1 MKREHLLS
9 IMLFPALVL
18 FGCANAPTEPS
29 AQSTATPAPV
39 APVARPEPQTKP
51 QPLDVIKKMAAY
63 LRTLDRFAVRVE
75 RTTELILPTEQH
87 LHADQSMVIAIQ
99 KPNRMRVDF
108 QNISG
113 GRQLFYDGQNFSLY
127 TPEKNVYASAAAAPT
142 LDDTLDLLATQYRI
156 SLPIADLLVANPESR
171 LVQNITSE
179 LYVGRILVRGVVC
192 HHLAF
197 QTPDLDWEL
206 WIEEGPKPLPRR
218 LVLTDKSVKGAPQ
231 MLADLSDW
239 NLTPQFPA
247 DFFTFTPPQN
257 AEKIKFLEQAPTAH
271 PSKAAQ

>member
-108 QNISG
+108 QNLSG

>member
-108 QNISG
+108 QNLSG

-231 MLADLSDW
+231 MMADLSDW